1 MSYLF
6 VVFDIL
12 LAQEIL
18 IFSLLLKHY
27 HFGMKAGPQLEI
39 SQAQA

>member
-1 MSYLF
+1 

-27 HFGMKAGPQLEI
+27 HFEMKAR
-39 SQAQA
+39 A